1 MQPYLSK
8 GGTHV
13 IVETRHPDHTDQ
25 HHTPLEDWTGG
36 PYLQERPMEIDA
48 REQQPQP
55 SQVGEHISH
64 PEGRR
69 PYVEVYED
77 VAGNWRYRVVGAN
90 GEIVAASEPY
100 VSKSNATRGFADLF
114 RIVNEVAAHA

>member
-48 REQQPQP
+48 REPAAGTP
-55 SQVGEHISH
+55 LTME
-64 PEGRR
+64 ERR
-69 PYVEVYED
+69 ANHLPYVEIYED
-77 VAGNWRYRVVGAN
+77 VAGNWRYRVVGGN

-100 VSKSNATRGFADLF
+100 ASKSNATRGFADLC